1 MIVHLNEELYINLVL
16 HSLQKLPEEA
26 CGFILGG
33 QSPEKHGILQARSF
47 VPLRNCAKNPRIH
60 FELDPEEMIP
70 FLMDSINPVIG
81 LFHTHPTAPPVPSN
95 MDLQTLWHSIPTYW
109 ILSLQHPEQPELQ
122 LYQIKKA
129 TPTSYHKLAFVIG
142 Q

>member
-1 MIVHLNEELYINLVL
+1 MNKEFYTNLVI

-26 CGFILGG
+26 CGFILGE
-33 QSPEKHGILQARSF
+33 QSPNGELLAHSF
-47 VPLRNCAKNPRIH
+47 VPLRNCASNPRNH
-60 FELDPEEMIP
+60 FELNPEEMIP
-70 FLMDSINPVIG
+70 LLMDRKNPVIG
-81 LFHTHPTAPPVPSN
+81 LFHTHPTAPPVPSDI
-95 MDLQTLWHSIPTYW
+95 DLQTLWHSIPTYW
-109 ILSLQHPEQPELQ
+109 ILSLQHPGQPELQ